1 MFLYFIYLY
10 IYICVYSQCSQTPF
24 ISFITVAA
32 TQEKRIVIVGGGPA
46 GVHMSA
52 CLAAKGYKNVTLL
65 EAEAEVGGKSLTM
78 YDPSQPD
85 VPHELGTCYM
95 SPGYTLIRN
104 LLDEYEAG
112 HGHCDM
118 QLENIGNDVKQM

>member
-1 MFLYFIYLY
+1 M
-10 IYICVYSQCSQTPF
+10 
-24 ISFITVAA
+24 
-32 TQEKRIVIVGGGPA
+32 IVGGGPA

-104 LLDEYEAG
+104 LLDEYDK
-112 HGHCDM
+112 DM
-118 QLENIGNDVKQM
+118 QCEMMLNMMLNGWTMEDFEARPT

>member
-1 MFLYFIYLY
+1 MFSDTFH
-10 IYICVYSQCSQTPF
+10 
-24 ISFITVAA
+24 ISFITLA
-32 TQEKRIVIVGGGPA
+32 QEKRIVIVGGGPA

-104 LLDEYEAG
+104 LLDEYDKDIG
-112 HGHCDM
+112 DM
-118 QLENIGNDVKQM
+118 QNSAKQEMQFEMMWNKCERNVKQC

>member
-1 MFLYFIYLY
+1 MFSDTFHIFHHR
-10 IYICVYSQCSQTPF
+10 CSDTGETHRDCWWWTCRSSYVRVFGCEGLQ
-24 ISFITVAA
+24 
-32 TQEKRIVIVGGGPA
+32 
-46 GVHMSA
+46 
-52 CLAAKGYKNVTLL
+52 NVTLL

-104 LLDEYEAG
+104 LLDEYDKDIVT
-112 HGHCDM
+112 CNWKI
-118 QLENIGNDVKQM
+118 LEMM

>member
-1 MFLYFIYLY
+1 M
-10 IYICVYSQCSQTPF
+10 
-24 ISFITVAA
+24 
-32 TQEKRIVIVGGGPA
+32 IVGGGPA

-52 CLAAKGYKNVTLL
+52 CLAAKGSKNVTLL

-104 LLDEYEAG
+104 LLDEY
-112 HGHCDM
+112 DKDLQRM
-118 QLENIGNDVKQM
+118 QLEMTLEMMLYNAVHDLEWVEKIGPSVNG

>member
-1 MFLYFIYLY
+1 MFLHFS
-10 IYICVYSQCSQTPF
+10 IYIFVYSQCSQTPF

-104 LLDEYEAG
+104 LLDEYDKDIVT
-112 HGHCDM
+112 CNWKI
-118 QLENIGNDVKQM
+118 LEMM